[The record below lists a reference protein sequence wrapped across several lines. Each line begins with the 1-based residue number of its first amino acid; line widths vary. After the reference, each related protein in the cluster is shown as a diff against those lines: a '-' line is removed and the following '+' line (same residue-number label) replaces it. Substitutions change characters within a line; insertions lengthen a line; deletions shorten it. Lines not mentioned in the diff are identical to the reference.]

1 MAVDQ
6 ASFDAAMQNEENTKQ
21 YLITPV
27 LAERWGGKPER
38 MLMEF
43 PISDGQI
50 YVDEYGVGH
59 RSEKKKFADYLL
71 FWYRNIP
78 LAIVEAKGRSHMA
91 DEGYQ
96 QAIDYARLLDVP
108 FAYATNGDDL
118 LEFDCLSGLS
128 RAMKIGDFPY
138 PDELWERFKS
148 ERDVTPDMEGAYTAP
163 YFVTISGKR
172 PRYYQ
177 RIMINRAT
185 EAILRGQKRILLV
198 SATGT
203 GKTFTAFQLIWR
215 LWKSGVKRKILYL
228 ADRNILV
235 DQSMQNDFAPF
246 AGSMTKFDNS
256 HIDTAHELYFALYQ
270 QLQHKDNNYY
280 ERYPRDFFDLIVIDE
295 CHRGSANAD
304 SRWRDI
310 LDWFGPATKV
320 GLTATPKDD
329 ADPDHSN
336 IAYFGEPVY
345 TYSLKQGIEDGFL
358 APYKVVVAE
367 LNIDKFGWLPPEGV
381 VDVYGDPVER
391 RLYRQEEFDRKIV
404 VVERRELVARRISDY
419 LKANDMRY
427 AKTIVFCDSIEHAAE
442 MTRLLQNENADL
454 VAEDP
459 RYVMRI
465 TGDDSVG
472 KAQLENFID
481 PGSKYPV
488 IAVTSRL
495 MSTGVDAQ
503 TCELVVLDRCI
514 GSMTEFKQ
522 IVGRGTRVKEEYEV
536 DGELKSKMYFTIL
549 DFRKNYEHFND
560 PDFDGDPTDVVL
572 VPGDDTPMPKPP
584 IEPNPDKPVV
594 LPDRSRIARV
604 NGVNVEIV
612 GEMVQYIDTSGNLVK
627 QNLSACVRNNILSQY
642 PTLEDFR
649 AAWRANH
656 KKREMARSLLLDID
670 WSDSYRTRFGYEVD
684 DFDIVC
690 HFAYDCDPPT
700 SKRRRVESAH
710 VQRFLV
716 EYDSDRRE
724 LFELLL
730 DVYRTNSFE
739 SLRNMSVFNLPQFK
753 AAGWTKAKA
762 QRTFGTRQK
771 YMDALSD
778 LENALY
784 EKEA

>member
-1 MAVDQ
+1 MAIDP
-6 ASFDAAMQNEENTKQ
+6 AAYAAAMQNEENTKK

-27 LAERWGGKPER
+27 IDAIWGNKPDR
-38 MLMEF
+38 VLMEF
-43 PISDGQI
+43 PITAGQI
-50 YVDEYGVGH
+50 YVDEYGTGH
-59 RSEKKKFADYLL
+59 RSEKIKFADYLL

-78 LAIVEAKGRSHMA
+78 LAVVEAKGRAHSA

-96 QAIDYARLLDVP
+96 QAINYARLLDVP

-118 LEFDCLSGLS
+118 LEFDCISGLS
-128 RAMKIGDFPY
+128 RTLKIGAFPG
-138 PDELWERFKS
+138 PDELWDRFKS
-148 ERDVTPDMEGAYTAP
+148 EKHVSPDMEGAYTAP
-163 YFVTISGKR
+163 YYMTASGKR

-246 AGSMTKFDNS
+246 AGSMTKFDNN

-270 QLQHKDNNYY
+270 QLQYKDNNYY
-280 ERYPRDFFDLIVIDE
+280 EAYPRDFFDLIVIDE

-336 IAYFGEPVY
+336 IAYFGEPLY

-367 LNIDKFGWLPPEGV
+367 LNIDKFGWLPPEGMK
-381 VDVYGDPVER
+381 DVYGDPVER
-391 RLYRQEEFDRKIV
+391 RLYRQEEFDRKIIV
-404 VVERRELVARRISDY
+404 AERRELVARRISDY

-427 AKTIVFCDSIEHAAE
+427 AKTIVFCEKVEHAAE

-454 VAEDP
+454 VAEDS

-488 IAVTSRL
+488 IAVTSKL

-503 TCELVVLDRCI
+503 TCELVVLDRCV

-522 IVGRGTRVKEEYEV
+522 IVGRGTRIKEDYEV
-536 DGELKSKMYFTIL
+536 DGEAKSKMYFTIL

-560 PDFDGDPTDVVL
+560 PEFDGDPSDVIV

-594 LPDRSRIARV
+594 LPDRNRIARV
-604 NGVNVEIV
+604 NGVDVEIV
-612 GEMVQYIDTSGNLVK
+612 GEMVQYLDTSGHLVK
-627 QNLSACVRNNILSQY
+627 QNLTSCVRNNILSQY
-642 PTLEDFR
+642 PTIEDFR

-656 KKREMARSLLLDID
+656 KKRELARSLLLGID
-670 WSDSYRTRFGYEVD
+670 WSESYRTRFGYEVD

-690 HFAYDCDPPT
+690 HFAYDIDPPT
-700 SKRRRVESAH
+700 SKRRRIESAR
-710 VQRFLV
+710 VEAFLASF
-716 EYDSDRRE
+716 DDDRQE
-724 LFELLL
+724 LFRLLL
-730 DVYRTNSFE
+730 DVYRTNAFE
-739 SLRNMSVFNLPQFK
+739 SLRNMSVFNLPQFSD
-753 AAGWTKAKA
+753 AGWTRGKA
-762 QRTFGTRQK
+762 QRLFGSKQK
-771 YMDALSD
+771 YLNALND
-778 LENALY
+778 LENVLY
-784 EKEA
+784 EKE

>member
-1 MAVDQ
+1 MPV
-6 ASFDAAMQNEENTKQ
+6 SPSILDATMQNEENTKK

-27 LAERWGGKPER
+27 IDAIWGNKPDR
-38 MLMEF
+38 VLMEF

-59 RSEKKKFADYLL
+59 RSEKKKYADYLL

-78 LAIVEAKGRSHMA
+78 LAIVEAKGRTHSA

-128 RAMKIGDFPY
+128 RALKLDAFPG

-148 ERDVTPDMEGAYTAP
+148 ERHVTPDMEGAYTAP
-163 YFVTISGKR
+163 YYMTASGKR

-177 RIMINRAT
+177 RVMINRAT
-185 EAILRGQKRILLV
+185 EAILRGQNRILLV

-246 AGSMTKFDNS
+246 ADSMTKFDNS
-256 HIDTAHELYFALYQ
+256 NIDTAHELYFALYQ
-270 QLQHKDNNYY
+270 QLQNKDKNYY
-280 ERYPRDFFDLIVIDE
+280 ETYPRDFFDLIVIDE

-310 LDWFGPATKV
+310 LDWFGQATKV

-336 IAYFGEPVY
+336 IAYFGEPLY

-367 LNIDKFGWLPPEGV
+367 LNIDKFGWLPPEGMK
-381 VDVYGDPVER
+381 DVYGDPVER
-391 RLYRQEEFDRKIV
+391 RLYRQEEFDRKIIV
-404 VVERRELVARRISDY
+404 AERRELVARRISDY

-427 AKTIVFCDSIEHAAE
+427 AKTIVFCESVEHAAE

-454 VAEDP
+454 VAEDS

-488 IAVTSRL
+488 IAVTSKL

-503 TCELVVLDRCI
+503 TCELVVLDRNV

-522 IVGRGTRVKEEYEV
+522 IVGRGTRVKEGYEV
-536 DGELKSKMYFTIL
+536 DGETKSKMYFTIL

-560 PDFDGDPTDVVL
+560 PEFDGDPSDVIL
-572 VPGDDTPMPKPP
+572 VPGDDTPMPRPP

-594 LPDRSRIARV
+594 LPDRNRIARV
-604 NGVNVEIV
+604 NGVDVEIV
-612 GEMVQYIDTSGNLVK
+612 GEMVQYLDTSGHLVK
-627 QNLSACVRNNILSQY
+627 QNLTACVRNNILSQY
-642 PTLEDFR
+642 PTIEDFR

-656 KKREMARSLLLDID
+656 KKRELARSLLLDID
-670 WSDSYRTRFGYEVD
+670 WSESYRTRFGYEVD

-690 HFAYDCDPPT
+690 HFAYGIDPPT
-700 SKRRRVESAH
+700 SKRRRIESA
-710 VQRFLV
+710 RMEAFLAPL
-716 EYDSDRRE
+716 DDDRQE
-724 LFELLL
+724 LFRLLL
-730 DVYRTNSFE
+730 DVYRTNTFE
-739 SLRNMSVFNLPQFK
+739 SLRNMSVFNLPQF
-753 AAGWTKAKA
+753 ADAGWTRLKA
-762 QRTFGTRQK
+762 QRLFGSKQN
-771 YMDALSD
+771 YLSALND
-778 LENALY
+778 LENVIY
-784 EKEA
+784 EKE